1 MPKSPTVR
9 RILPPVQ
16 VVFEPGYLS
25 QPVVHQVYAR
35 LLPPAAPPPT
45 PAPAPA
51 ASFAGGASVGEV
63 PHGR

>member
-9 RILPPVQ
+9 RTLPPLQ

-35 LLPPAAPPPT
+35 LLPPTVPPPAPL
-45 PAPAPA
+45 PAPAT
-51 ASFAGGASVGEV
+51 SFAGGASAGGV